1 MYLYPLPITNQAF
14 HINCIP
20 PGARFNNICIMCMSH
35 PLDPLPSTERST
47 LKLRQNAS
55 STFYDEMV
63 LPEEFPAADKPEV
76 NHVPIINK

>member
-1 MYLYPLPITNQAF
+1 
-14 HINCIP
+14 
-20 PGARFNNICIMCMSH
+20 MCMSH